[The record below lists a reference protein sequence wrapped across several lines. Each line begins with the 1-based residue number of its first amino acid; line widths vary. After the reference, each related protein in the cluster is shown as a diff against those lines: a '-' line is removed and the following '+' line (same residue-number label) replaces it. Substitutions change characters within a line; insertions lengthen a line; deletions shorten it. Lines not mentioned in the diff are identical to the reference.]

1 MTVLLTGFEPFAGEQ
16 TNPSADIARALDGEV
31 IEGHSVI
38 GVVLPC
44 VFGNATTRLNEH
56 LSRVDPALVICLG
69 LAGGRASISMERVA
83 INLDDARIPDEAGQQ
98 PRDRAVIEA
107 GPAAYFSSLPVK
119 AMTRALSDAGLPAEV
134 SHTAGT
140 FVCNHVF
147 YGLMH
152 ALTERS
158 QTRGGFVHVPFATE
172 QGARHGAAGLAIEE
186 QIRGVRLAIA
196 AALTHE
202 RDTKI
207 TGGATH

>member
-1 MTVLLTGFEPFAGEQ
+1 MRVLLTGFQPFAGE
-16 TNPSADIARALDGEV
+16 TVNPSAEIARALDGEV
-31 IEGHSVI
+31 IEGHTVV

-44 VFGNATTRLNEH
+44 VFGEAIAALKGH
-56 LSRVDPALVICLG
+56 LARTEPALVICVG
-69 LAGGRASISMERVA
+69 QAGGRASISFERVA

-98 PRDRAVIEA
+98 PRDRPVIEG

-119 AMTRALSDAGLPAEV
+119 AMAHALGAAGVPAEV

-152 ALTERS
+152 ALS
-158 QTRGGFVHVPFATE
+158 GGSGTRGGFVHVPFTPE
-172 QGARHGAAGLAIEE
+172 QAARHGAQGLALDE
-186 QIRGVRLAIA
+186 QIRGTRLAIA

-202 RDTKI
+202 RDAAI
-207 TGGATH
+207 VGGATH